1 MSAGGSRKVVLM
13 ALGANFGIAVS
24 KLVAAVFTGSG
35 SMMAEAIHSF
45 ADCGN
50 QGLLLLG
57 AARSAKPANEHH
69 PLGYGRE
76 AYFWAFLVAVVL
88 FTLGGAFSVYE
99 GVEKLRHPHELE
111 HVGWAVGVLAL
122 SVVLEG
128 MSFLAAWRAVA
139 KVRRGRSLLSW
150 ARSTGDV
157 DLLVVTFE
165 DIAALAGLT
174 LALVAVL
181 AAWAT
186 GNTMYDAVGSI
197 FVGLVLLTVAVFVGA
212 QMRRLIV
219 GFSAEPSTQ
228 EAVRGVWSEHGFDVL
243 RMIAVWSGPG
253 SVTVS
258 LKVLPRDLSVNARA
272 LIDRM
277 NAAESDVRRRVPEV
291 TWQFVEPDI
300 QD

>member
-35 SMMAEAIHSF
+35 SMMAESIHSF

-57 AARSAKPANEHH
+57 AARSAKPPNEAH

-76 AYFWAFLVAVVL
+76 TYFWAFLVAVVL

-99 GVEKLRHPHELE
+99 GIEKLRHPHELE
-111 HVGWAVGVLAL
+111 YVGWAVGVLAV
-122 SVVLEG
+122 SVVLESV
-128 MSFLAAWRAVA
+128 SFAAAWRAVS
-139 KVRRGRSLLSW
+139 KVRSGRSLLAW

-165 DIAALAGLT
+165 DIAALAGLL
-174 LALVAVL
+174 LALTAVL
-181 AAWAT
+181 LAWAT
-186 GNTMYDAVGSI
+186 GNTMYDAAGSI
-197 FVGLVLLTVAVFVGA
+197 VVGFVLLAVAVFVGA

-219 GFSAEPSTQ
+219 GFSAEKSTQ
-228 EAVRGVWSEHGFDVL
+228 DAVRAVWAEHGFDVL

-258 LKVLPRDLSVNARA
+258 IKLLPRDLTVNAA
-272 LIDRM
+272 VLIDRINVAE
-277 NAAESDVRRRVPEV
+277 NAVRARVPEV
-291 TWQFVEPDI
+291 TWQFVEPDAR
-300 QD
+300 D